1 MTIYDLTKNLSCLA
15 YLPFLRHRMAYYI
28 TILSLGACTVH
39 CSTTYVFSPNLI
51 LDIKPLIYDL
61 NNVC

>member
-1 MTIYDLTKNLSCLA
+1 MTIYDLTKNLKCLA
-15 YLPFLRHRMAYYI
+15 YLPVLRHRMAFNI
-28 TILSLGACTVH
+28 TILSLCMCTVL